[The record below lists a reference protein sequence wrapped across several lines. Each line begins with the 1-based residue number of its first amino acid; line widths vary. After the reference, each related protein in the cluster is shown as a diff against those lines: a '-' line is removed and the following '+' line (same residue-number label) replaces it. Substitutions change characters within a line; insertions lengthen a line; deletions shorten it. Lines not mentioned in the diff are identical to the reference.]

1 MKKLFDKIFLLND
14 RSRISA
20 LDGVRGLSIIFVL
33 FFHYNPS
40 SLYFLYGG
48 HMGVD
53 IFFVLSG
60 FFIASILFNSK
71 NTNTNYLKNRFLRLM
86 PAYTISLLIIW
97 LLHYN
102 VSNSYKGFIANL
114 FFIPFF
120 SKKIEYINFVS
131 WTLAWE
137 WLFYLIAFLL
147 FKINK
152 LFNFKYFHILII
164 SILIISTVFLNLLNI
179 DYEIY
184 RFVGFYLGCLIYL
197 TNIKINNRYVHYI
210 SFTII
215 LLLITAYGYFNE
227 TLMSGSFKI
236 LYYFIFDIF
245 VSIFL
250 VTLLHQESYLKYIF
264 QSKPFL
270 FLGKISYSFY
280 LTHAM
285 IGIYFSTLL
294 TNYFHFNFYIS
305 CLSALLISIF
315 ISSLFFI
322 ISERPYF
329 VYKLR
334 KRNDA

>member
-1 MKKLFDKIFLLND
+1 MKKLFNKIFLLND
-14 RSRISA
+14 KTRISA
-20 LDGVRGLSIIFVL
+20 LDGVRGLCIIFVL
-33 FFHYNPS
+33 FFHYNPN
-40 SLYFLYGG
+40 SLIFLYGG

-60 FFIASILFNSK
+60 FFISSILFNTNK
-71 NTNTNYLKNRFLRLM
+71 TNTNYLKNRFLRLM

-102 VSNSYKGFIANL
+102 ISISYKGFIANL

-152 LFNFKYFHILII
+152 LFDFKYFHILII
-164 SILIISTVFLNLLNI
+164 SLLIISTIFLNLLYI

-184 RFVGFYLGCLIYL
+184 RFVGFYSGCLIYL
-197 TNIKINNRYVHYI
+197 LNLKIKNKIIHFI
-210 SFTII
+210 SFIII
-215 LLLITAYGYFNE
+215 LLQIFTYGYFNE
-227 TLMSGSFKI
+227 SLMSGTFKI

-250 VTLLHQESYLKYIF
+250 ITLLHQDSFLKLAF
-264 QSKPFL
+264 QSKSFL

-294 TNYFHFNFYIS
+294 TKYFHFNSYIS
-305 CLSALLISIF
+305 CLSAFLTSIF
-315 ISSLFFI
+315 VASLFFI

-329 VYKLR
+329 VYKSR
-334 KRNDA
+334 KRNAA